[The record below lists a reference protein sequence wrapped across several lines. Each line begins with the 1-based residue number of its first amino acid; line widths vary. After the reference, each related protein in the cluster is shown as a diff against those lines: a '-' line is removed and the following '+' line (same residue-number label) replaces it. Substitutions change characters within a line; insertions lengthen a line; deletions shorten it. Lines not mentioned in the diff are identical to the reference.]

1 MKTNFFCV
9 LKQTISLIIGSYI
22 ADIIIIKG
30 DFVSNYF
37 IAKNGEQSGP
47 FTLDD
52 IVNQLGTA
60 TLNLT
65 DYIYDESVG
74 DWIMLMAHKEL
85 NKVLNN
91 KKPSL
96 PPPGITVTNVK
107 LEPVVPK
114 LQEQATV
121 TPKVSEVESPPPTLA
136 DAFVPPVVEATA
148 NDVEL
153 KNTPLQDL
161 DEDTKEF
168 EVSAI
173 EENTT
178 EIEISVLNKDKKN
191 IVEKKNFVEAFDNV
205 SNCVYQE
212 KINEIKNGK
221 GSIKEKALKISRALE
236 EVADPIMSE
245 WYILKDDNK
254 YGPYTYKD
262 MLNML
267 DEKFIYGFDFVWH
280 KSLSNWRRLAD
291 LEAFTYENINKLK
304 NTYMP
309 GLTQVYYKRRHKRVN
324 YGHSIMIHDNNRVWK
339 AKSVQIGQGGVG
351 VLMDQTHVV
360 SGQTLYLH
368 FQPGDGVPPFNAVC
382 EVVSKR
388 LQENKETKKT
398 EVFYGMKFIKISN
411 DIANLVSSISK
422 NKKTG

>member
-1 MKTNFFCV
+1 M
-9 LKQTISLIIGSYI
+9 
-22 ADIIIIKG
+22 
-30 DFVSNYF
+30 SNYF

-47 FTLDD
+47 FSLGD

-65 DYIYDESVG
+65 DYIYDETVS
-74 DWIMLMAHKEL
+74 DWVMLMAHKEL
-85 NKVLNN
+85 NAVLNK

-96 PPPGITVTNVK
+96 PPPGISVSSTTVN
-107 LEPVVPK
+107 PVVK
-114 LQEQATV
+114 V
-121 TPKVSEVESPPPTLA
+121 TSARAESIEIKKKETDSPPPILA
-136 DAFVPPVVEATA
+136 DAFPAEPLVVSD
-148 NDVEL
+148 NSV
-153 KNTPLQDL
+153 NI
-161 DEDTKEF
+161 DEKTKEV
-168 EVSAI
+168 EVGLI
-173 EENTT
+173 EEKTT
-178 EIEISVLNKDKKN
+178 EIDISVLNKDKN
-191 IVEKKNFVEAFDNV
+191 TIVEKKSFVEAFDNV

-212 KINEIKNGK
+212 KIDEIKKGK

-262 MLNML
+262 MLSML

-309 GLTQVYYKRRHKRVN
+309 ELTQVYYKRRHKRVN
-324 YGHSIMIHDNNRVWK
+324 YGHSIMVHDNNRVWK

-351 VLMDQTHVV
+351 VLIDQTHVV

-411 DIANLVSSISK
+411 DISNLVNSIS
-422 NKKTG
+422 NSKKAG